1 MTHFIPSHK
10 TDEAANID
18 DLFFREI
25 IRLYRVPISIVSD
38 RDVKF
43 LSYLWKVLWG
53 KLGIKILFSTTYHSQ
68 TDGQITNEKIKVV
81 NMILTQLLCA
91 VI

>member
-25 IRLYRVPISIVSD
+25 IRLYEVPISIVSD

-43 LSYLWKVLWG
+43 LS
-53 KLGIKILFSTTYHSQ
+53 
-68 TDGQITNEKIKVV
+68 
-81 NMILTQLLCA
+81 
-91 VI
+91 